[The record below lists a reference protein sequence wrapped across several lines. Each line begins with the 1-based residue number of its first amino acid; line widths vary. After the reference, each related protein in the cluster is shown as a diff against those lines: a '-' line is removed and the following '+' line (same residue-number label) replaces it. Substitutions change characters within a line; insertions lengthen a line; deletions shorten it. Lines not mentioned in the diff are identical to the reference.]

1 MLKRKNLVRPERAAA
16 TLIEKKVLSQV
27 HRSKEQK
34 PECSAVVRGMERP
47 ASFYQ
52 AAMKDT
58 SIPARTMVSTCPTTS
73 WWSPGPGRITCPCA
87 DLALLRYAH
96 AYDKWSQLQHCWL
109 GMLARFQHSMMLR
122 RVKPTPGMWA
132 FALGPCSDSA
142 VIVWPAHEIFLPD
155 IGSAYYAPRLSEE
168 PELWAVTAAA
178 DFEACTFQWRSPAY
192 AASELPSCAKKTK
205 LLPVRSSEVMPLLQL
220 AARNA
225 FWSLSLASLQI
236 LGKYLGCD
244 NGPDLLSML
253 LHLLEHILPEES
265 EEARVA
271 LAGRRM
277 VEFKKKNRST
287 ENDMLEIDEAHE
299 WLDKN
304 DVTSL
309 RRDGDA
315 RKSLHVEAKEFG
327 HRFREKKKE
336 MRSKVVAPP
345 PAKKAKKGAGKAGK
359 AAAAPPAKL
368 TVPKTEKIPQAIAKT
383 LSPPGSFVWVS
394 RSPGA
399 WNGKLPPFGAH
410 TRGWTKHTERSALV
424 LVLRAIWEDYSDLHG
439 LALEECPVVGLF
451 DEVLPDPKGEGLTAP
466 VVPGAA
472 ASSGGPAAA
481 L

>member
-1 MLKRKNLVRPERAAA
+1 MLKRKKLGRPERAAA

-27 HRSKEQK
+27 HRFKEQK
-34 PECSAVVRGMERP
+34 PECSAVVRGMECP

-87 DLALLRYAH
+87 DLVLLRYAH

-109 GMLARFQHSMMLR
+109 GMLTRFQHSMMLR
-122 RVKPTPGMWA
+122 RVTPTPGIWA

-142 VIVWPAHEIFLPD
+142 VVVWPAHEIFLPD

-192 AASELPSCAKKTK
+192 AASELPSCDKKKK

-225 FWSLSLASLQI
+225 FWSLSLASLQS

-265 EEARVA
+265 EEARLA

-336 MRSKVVAPP
+336 LRTKVVAPP
-345 PAKKAKKGAGKAGK
+345 PAKKAKKAGGK

-368 TVPKTEKIPQAIAKT
+368 TVPKTDKIPQAIAKT

-451 DEVLPDPKGEGLTAP
+451 DEVLPGPKGEGLTAP

-472 ASSGGPAAA
+472 ASSSSGGPAAA
-481 L
+481 S